1 MVARGEEDLFLKGKV
16 ASLNQ
21 EFEND
26 ERKKRYPV
34 SLDLKN
40 LYCYIVHTTQSNLP
54 IQHIPIKIPKAFS
67 TEIEK
72 S

>member
-1 MVARGEEDLFLKGKV
+1 MYNFIKNSKLSRNYLSKEVKDLYSENYKTPI
-16 ASLNQ
+16 Q

-40 LYCYIVHTTQSNLP
+40 LYCYIVHTTQNNL
-54 IQHIPIKIPKAFS
+54 
-67 TEIEK
+67 
-72 S
+72 